1 MSKPPVISK
10 ATFRGTLLVF
20 TLLALVFVL
29 PDVLMSFS
37 SPPSVQLSQLPLEY
51 QQKIRRSRRNYESHY
66 TNYSRGSR
74 YHAPPAKFDPNT
86 YTAEDWMALGLSE
99 KQAASTLKFL
109 SHGAYSVSD
118 IERIFVIP
126 DPVFEL
132 IKDSMYFPEKPA
144 KASFETEK
152 KTFEVKRQAVD
163 LNKATEEELM
173 EVKGIGPFFAK
184 QIVKTREK
192 LGGFVGVEQLMDVWK
207 MDDEKYAAIVPNV
220 IVNPAAVRKININ
233 TATAEELKSHP
244 YFSWNLANSIVKLR
258 TQNGPFKSVAG
269 IRKSALMTDELYRK
283 IEPYLTT
290 EE

>member
-10 ATFRGTLLVF
+10 MAFRGTLLVF

-37 SPPSVQLSQLPLEY
+37 SPPSVHLSQLPLEY
-51 QQKIRRSRRNYESHY
+51 QQKIRRSRRNYASHY
-66 TNYSRGSR
+66 ANYSRGSR
-74 YHAPPAKFDPNT
+74 YHAPPVKFDPNN

-99 KQAASTLKFL
+99 KQAASAMKFI
-109 SHGAYSVSD
+109 SHGAYSVAD

-126 DPVFEL
+126 DQVFEL

-144 KASFETEK
+144 AGAFETGK
-152 KTFEVKRQAVD
+152 KTFEATKTVVD

-192 LGGFVGVEQLMDVWK
+192 LGGFTGIEQLMDVWK
-207 MDDEKYAAIVPNV
+207 MNDEKYAAIAPNV
-220 IVNPAAVRKININ
+220 VVEPIAVRKININ

-244 YFSWNLANSIVKLR
+244 YFTWNLANSIVKLR
-258 TQNGPFKSVAG
+258 AQNGPFKSVAG
-269 IRKSALMTDELYRK
+269 IKKSALMTDELYRK